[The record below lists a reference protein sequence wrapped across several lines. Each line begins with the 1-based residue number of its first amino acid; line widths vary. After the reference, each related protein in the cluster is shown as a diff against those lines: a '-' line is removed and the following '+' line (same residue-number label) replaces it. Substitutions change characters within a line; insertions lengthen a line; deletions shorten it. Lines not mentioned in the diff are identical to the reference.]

1 MSRPLPSPASQSAA
15 NSLTNLASLSAIE
28 NDIVADLMG
37 SVDDT
42 LRGGGEDQPVA
53 KRAKTRGGDVMDL
66 PPPLPEEATAA
77 TPARVAG
84 ASVLASLGE
93 SVPALP
99 EIGADHDY
107 LLQNLVHVRVCVCLF
122 VWSIE
127 IRMKSLLIL
136 LTYMSSSTPIQH
148 GQIINRQLR

>member
-15 NSLTNLASLSAIE
+15 NSLTNLANLSAIE

-42 LRGGGEDQPVA
+42 LRGGGEDQPAA
-53 KRAKTRGGDVMDL
+53 KRAKTRGGDVMNL
-66 PPPLPEEATAA
+66 PPPLPEEATA

-99 EIGADHDY
+99 SIETGADHDY
-107 LLQNLVHVRVCVCLF
+107 LLQNLVHVRVFVCVFCC
-122 VWSIE
+122 
-127 IRMKSLLIL
+127 R
-136 LTYMSSSTPIQH
+136 
-148 GQIINRQLR
+148 

>member
-15 NSLTNLASLSAIE
+15 NSLTNLANLSAIE

-42 LRGGGEDQPVA
+42 LRGGGEDQPAA
-53 KRAKTRGGDVMDL
+53 KRAKTRGGDDMDL
-66 PPPLPEEATAA
+66 PPPLPEEATA
-77 TPARVAG
+77 TAG

-99 EIGADHDY
+99 YIETGADHDY
-107 LLQNLVHVRVCVCLF
+107 LLQNLVHVRVFVCVFCC
-122 VWSIE
+122 
-127 IRMKSLLIL
+127 R
-136 LTYMSSSTPIQH
+136 
-148 GQIINRQLR
+148 